1 MKANLIKSKNQEM
14 NTQSTAIHIRLWHRE
29 FWLMAIANLLL
40 SMAVTM
46 LIPSLPLWLDGSLQ
60 MSPTMVG
67 LTMGAFA
74 IGLFLPGA
82 FCSFLVQH
90 YRRNMVFILSVLVLA
105 ATMAVPLLT
114 PSVLCSQP
122 LLLVVW
128 RVLQGAAFGLSQ
140 MVLTSTLIID
150 TCESHQR
157 TEANHS
163 ATWFG
168 RFALS
173 LGPMAGLL
181 LLRVADFR
189 WVSMAAIIGC
199 VLTILL
205 ILCIHFPFRVP
216 EDNVRVVSLD
226 RFFLPNGFPLMLN
239 MMLVTV
245 AVGLMMSMA
254 ITVNAY
260 GLVMLGFLLAL
271 LAQRFVFRDAE
282 LKSEVVAG
290 LLLIGAALL
299 ILFSQRD
306 LPPSAHSVLPSPL
319 IGLGLGIVGAR
330 FLLFFIKLSRHC
342 QRGTSQSTFMLGW
355 ESGLAL
361 GVGIGYA
368 CFADSHDVLLLVA
381 LALVIVALLLYVTF
395 THRWFVKH
403 KNR

>member
-1 MKANLIKSKNQEM
+1 M
-14 NTQSTAIHIRLWHRE
+14 NTQSTVVHIRLWHKE
-29 FWLMAIANLLL
+29 FWLMAIANLML
-40 SMAVTM
+40 SMVVTM
-46 LIPSLPLWLDGSLQ
+46 LIPSLPLWLSDVLE
-60 MSPTMVG
+60 MDKTLVG
-67 LTMGAFA
+67 LVMAAFA
-74 IGLFLPGA
+74 VGLFLPGP
-82 FCSFLVQH
+82 FCSYLVQH
-90 YRRNMVFILSVLVLA
+90 YRRNVVFIVSVMVLA
-105 ATMAVPLLT
+105 ATMAVPLL
-114 PSVLCSQP
+114 PDQSIVHQPVVVVL
-122 LLLVVW
+122 W
-128 RVLQGAAFGLSQ
+128 RVLQGAAFGLAQ

-173 LGPMAGLL
+173 LGPMAALL
-181 LLRVADFR
+181 LLRVADFH
-189 WVSMAAIIGC
+189 WVVLTAIIACGLT
-199 VLTILL
+199 VLLVLL
-205 ILCIHFPFRVP
+205 IHFPFRVP
-216 EDNVRVVSLD
+216 EDHVRVVSLD
-226 RFFLPNGFPLMLN
+226 RFFLTNGVLLMFN
-239 MMLVTV
+239 MMLVTI
-245 AVGLMMSMA
+245 AVGMMMSMA
-254 ITVNAY
+254 ITVDAY
-260 GLVMLGFLLAL
+260 GMVMVGFFLAL

-299 ILFSQRD
+299 ILYSQRD
-306 LPPSAHSVLPSPL
+306 MSPAAHSVLPSPL

-368 CFADSHDVLLLVA
+368 CFGDSHGALLLVA
-381 LALVIVALLLYVTF
+381 LLLVVVALLLYVAF
-395 THRWFVKH
+395 THRWFIRH

>member
-1 MKANLIKSKNQEM
+1 
-14 NTQSTAIHIRLWHRE
+14 
-29 FWLMAIANLLL
+29 MAIANLLL

-46 LIPSLPLWLDGSLQ
+46 LIPSLPLWLRSSWQTDNVH
-60 MSPTMVG
+60 VG

-90 YRRNMVFILSVLVLA
+90 YRRNVVFVLSVLALA
-105 ATMAVPLLT
+105 ATMAVPLLV
-114 PSVLCSQP
+114 PSVLCREP
-122 LLLVVW
+122 MLLILW
-128 RVLQGAAFGLSQ
+128 RIVQGAAFGLSQ

-150 TCESHQR
+150 TCESYQR

-173 LGPMAGLL
+173 LGPLAGLL
-181 LLRVADFR
+181 LLHIADFK
-189 WVSMAAIIGC
+189 WVALISIIACG
-199 VLTILL
+199 LTILL
-205 ILCIHFPFRVP
+205 ILLIHFPFRVP
-216 EDNVRVVSLD
+216 EDDVKVVSLD
-226 RFFLPNGFPLMLN
+226 RFFLVNSIPLMLN
-239 MMLVTV
+239 MMLVTI
-245 AVGLMMSMA
+245 AIGMMMSMA

-260 GLVMLGFLLAL
+260 GMVMLGFLLAL

-282 LKSEVVAG
+282 LKSEVVTG
-290 LLLIGAALL
+290 LLLIGSALL

-306 LPPSAHSVLPSPL
+306 LPPAEHSVLPSPL
-319 IGLGLGIVGAR
+319 IGLGLGIVGGR

-368 CFADSHDVLLLVA
+368 CFDNCHGTMLLVA
-381 LALVIVALLLYVTF
+381 FALIVVALLLYVAF
-395 THRWFVKH
+395 THRWFIRH

>member
-1 MKANLIKSKNQEM
+1 M
-14 NTQSTAIHIRLWHRE
+14 HIRLWHKE

-46 LIPSLPLWLDGSLQ
+46 LIPSLPLWLSSSWQTDNVH
-60 MSPTMVG
+60 VG

-90 YRRNMVFILSVLVLA
+90 YRRNVVFILSVLALA
-105 ATMAVPLLT
+105 ATMAVPLLV
-114 PSVLCSQP
+114 PSVLCRQP
-122 LLLVVW
+122 MLLIFW
-128 RVLQGAAFGLSQ
+128 RVVQGAAFGLSQ

-150 TCESHQR
+150 TCESYQR

-173 LGPMAGLL
+173 LGPLTGLL
-181 LLRVADFR
+181 LLQVGDFR
-189 WVSMAAIIGC
+189 WVAIISVIACG
-199 VLTILL
+199 LTILL
-205 ILCIHFPFRVP
+205 ILLIHFPFRVP
-216 EDNVRVVSLD
+216 EDDVKVVSLD
-226 RFFLPNGFPLMLN
+226 RFFLVNGIPLMLN
-239 MMLVTV
+239 MMLVTI
-245 AVGLMMSMA
+245 AIGMMMSMA

-260 GLVMLGFLLAL
+260 GMVMLGFLMAL

-282 LKSEVVAG
+282 LKSEVVTG
-290 LLLIGAALL
+290 LLLIGSALL

-306 LPPSAHSVLPSPL
+306 LPPADHSVLPSPL
-319 IGLGLGIVGAR
+319 IGLGLGIVGGR

-368 CFADSHDVLLLVA
+368 CFGDCHGSMLLVA
-381 LALVIVALLLYVTF
+381 LVLIVVALLLYVVF
-395 THRWFVKH
+395 THHWFIKH

>member
-1 MKANLIKSKNQEM
+1 M

-74 IGLFLPGA
+74 IGLFLLGA

-105 ATMAVPLLT
+105 ATMAVPLLA
-114 PSVLCSQP
+114 PSVLSSQP
-122 LLLVVW
+122 LLLVAW

-181 LLRVADFR
+181 LLQVGDFR

-199 VLTILL
+199 ALTVLL

-299 ILFSQRD
+299 ILFSQRHMIPAD
-306 LPPSAHSVLPSPL
+306 HSVLPSPL

-361 GVGIGYA
+361 GIGIGYA
-368 CFADSHDVLLLVA
+368 CFADRHGILLLVA
-381 LALVIVALLLYVTF
+381 LALIVVALLLYVTF
-395 THRWFVKH
+395 THRWFIKH